1 VFDVYEGPGVEAGQ
15 KSLAL
20 GLIFQDFSRTLED
33 ADINAHVDTI
43 VQLLEKQTGGVLRQ

>member
-1 VFDVYEGPGVEAGQ
+1 VYEGEGVEAKQ

-33 ADINAHVDTI
+33 ADINSHVEGI
-43 VQLLEKQTGGVLRQ
+43 VQLLEKQTGAVLRS